1 MQKKILITII
11 LFFGLLAFH
20 FSFAQEPQLDYKGE
34 VIVDSDLD
42 GLTDLGEKEIF
53 KTDPQNPDSDGDG
66 FLDGTE
72 VVSEN
77 NPLDN
82 SSPRT
87 KETIEKI
94 YTSAQGETPW
104 AWYLTRASALLGF
117 LLLYISFL
125 LGLSIR
131 IPVLN
136 KIIKPIYSF
145 EIHCWI
151 SLQALIFAL
160 FHGLI
165 LMWDKFMSF
174 GITNVFIPFYP
185 VVENQMKGIDL
196 QILALGIFS
205 FYIMLI
211 LVLTSYLKKYISQ
224 PVWRGLHFLNIGL
237 FVAVFIHALYLGTDL
252 KNETFRAIFII
263 ANFLILILVGIN
275 LLLRVTKSFFRHS
288 EAAINPENNL
298 DQNEN
303 LR

>member
-1 MQKKILITII
+1 MKKYLLFIAII
-11 LFFGLLAFH
+11 FCGVLAFNA
-20 FSFAQEPQLDYKGE
+20 SLAQEKQLDYKGE

-66 FLDGTE
+66 FFDGTE
-72 VVSEN
+72 VVSKTD
-77 NPLDN
+77 PLDN

-87 KETIEKI
+87 KETIEKV
-94 YTSAQGETPW
+94 YTSTQGETPW

-151 SLQALIFAL
+151 SLQALLFAL

-165 LMWDKFMSF
+165 LLWDKFMGF
-174 GITNVFIPFYP
+174 GIKNVLIPFYP
-185 VVENQMKGIDL
+185 VAENQMAGINSKT
-196 QILALGIFS
+196 LALGILS

-224 PVWRGLHFLNIGL
+224 AVWRGLHFLNIGL
-237 FVAVFIHALYLGTDL
+237 FIAIFIHALYLGTDL
-252 KNETFRAIFII
+252 KSGPLRTAFII
-263 ANFLILILVGIN
+263 ANLLILLLLVIN
-275 LLLRVTKSFFRHS
+275 LSLQFIKPIFKGKSSDTDEKR
-288 EAAINPENNL
+288 EE
-298 DQNEN
+298 
-303 LR
+303 